1 MDLNKLYT
9 TNSHFKSFGHV
20 MTENQ
25 RDRRVQS
32 KKGSN
37 LNIFPSRVEVGANGS
52 VAGTIH
58 QRSLA
63 ICNITPQFVPWNG
76 PSA

>member
-63 ICNITPQFVPWNG
+63 NCNITPQFVPWNG